1 MKLYFLLAV
10 SVFGGQTVT
19 IPADPKTPETRFGAP
34 SPEAA
39 PALARLTYLV
49 GDWTV
54 TSFERTSSGTFVASP
69 AVSFLRARY
78 LRDGLSLM
86 AEFYEERP
94 DGFHGFHIVTHDPER
109 GLVHRYFDA
118 RRNQRIE
125 FVGAFRGGEY
135 DITRRG
141 GYDGRGEFLY
151 KETDSEITATSFVK
165 RIYQSG
171 DEGKTWKQGD
181 YYFRYTRVR

>member
-1 MKLYFLLAV
+1 MKLVFLLAV
-10 SVFGGQTVT
+10 SVLGGQTVT

-94 DGFHGFHIVTHDPER
+94 GGFHGFHIVTHDPER

>member
-1 MKLYFLLAV
+1 MKLFFLLAV
-10 SVFGGQTVT
+10 SVFVGQSVA
-19 IPADPKTPETRFGAP
+19 IPEDPKPSETRFGAP
-34 SPEAA
+34 SPKAA
-39 PALARLTYLV
+39 PGLSRLTYLV

-54 TSFERTSSGTFVASP
+54 TSFERTTSGAFAKSP
-69 AVSFLRARY
+69 GVSFFRARY

-86 AEFYEERP
+86 AEFFEERTN
-94 DGFHGFHIVTHDPER
+94 GFYGFHIVTHDPER

-125 FVGAFRGGEY
+125 FAGVFRGDEY
-135 DITRRG
+135 EITRRG
-141 GYDGRGEFLY
+141 GYNGRGEFLY

-165 RIYQSG
+165 RIYQS
-171 DEGKTWKQGD
+171 DDDGKTWKQGD

>member
-1 MKLYFLLAV
+1 MRLFFLLAV
-10 SVFGGQTVT
+10 SVYGGQAAT
-19 IPADPKTPETRFGAP
+19 IPDGLKTPETRFGAP
-34 SPEAA
+34 SPMAA
-39 PALARLTYLV
+39 PALARLTHLL

-54 TSFERTSSGTFVASP
+54 TTFERAKGGEFAQSP
-69 AVSFLRARY
+69 VVSFFRARY

-86 AEFYEERP
+86 AEFFEERTN
-94 DGFHGFHIVTHDPER
+94 GFYGFHIVTHDPER

-125 FVGAFRGGEY
+125 FAGVFRGNEY
-135 DITRRG
+135 EITRRG
-141 GYDGRGEFLY
+141 GYNGRGEFLY

-165 RIYQSG
+165 RIYQS
-171 DEGKTWKQGD
+171 DDDGKTWKQGD